1 MPRYVGMQEGIE
13 GMELPKLPARA
24 ELARRYAY
32 LLQHFGRELGQRPL
46 VQHDATFF
54 PDRFEHDAPSLERL
68 VRRLQTHAGMEDVP
82 IRVRLLSP
90 DGEPALGGG
99 CGSGACSPSCGSGV
113 AAAEADG
120 KIARLEES
128 SEGWTL
134 NVIDAELQHPVGL
147 TTQLA
152 LALGDIFLAETRSAR
167 SPVEA
172 PHGVSRDL
180 ACVALGLGLLVLEG
194 SYVYAKSCGGPS
206 VTQLTQLSV
215 GELALACS
223 LFISAGQHSPR
234 RALSGL
240 GTTQRSLL
248 AEANDW
254 AASNR
259 TLVNQLIEQPGQL
272 ATAAPTVQETRSW
285 LVRLFERAP
294 RRKNTSAVPSLEAA
308 LAEGL
313 GEGDLLRL
321 AKDLAGAQPKERTA
335 SRKEREYAE
344 LSALVDEALRPPS

>member
-1 MPRYVGMQEGIE
+1 MQ
-13 GMELPKLPARA
+13 LPDLPARA

-32 LLQHFGRELGQRPL
+32 LLRHFGRELGQRPL

-68 VRRLQTHAGMEDVP
+68 VRRLQNHAGMDDVP
-82 IRVRLLSP
+82 IRVQLLSLE
-90 DGEPALGGG
+90 GEPAAGGG
-99 CGSGACSPSCGSGV
+99 CGSGACAPSCGSGV
-113 AAAEADG
+113 SADAADG
-120 KIARLEES
+120 KVARLEERPD
-128 SEGWTL
+128 GWTL
-134 NVIDAELQHPVGL
+134 NVFDAELQHPVGL

-152 LALGDIFLAETRSAR
+152 LALSDLFLAETQSAR

-172 PHGVSRDL
+172 PREVSRDL

-215 GELALACS
+215 GELAVACS

-234 RALSGL
+234 RALAGL
-240 GTTQRSLL
+240 STTQRSLL
-248 AEANDW
+248 AEANEW

-259 TLVNQLIEQPGQL
+259 ALVNQLVEQPGQIAA
-272 ATAAPTVQETRSW
+272 ATPTVQETRSW

-294 RRKNTSAVPSLEAA
+294 RRKSAAAATSIEQA

-321 AKDLAGAQPKERTA
+321 AEELSAAQPKER
-335 SRKEREYAE
+335 RKAAQKDREYAE
-344 LSALVDEALRPPS
+344 LAALVDEALRPPS

>member
-1 MPRYVGMQEGIE
+1 MQEGIE
-13 GMELPKLPARA
+13 GMELPSLPGRA
-24 ELARRYAY
+24 ELTRRYAY

-46 VQHDATFF
+46 VQHDAKFF
-54 PDRFEHDAPSLERL
+54 PDRFEHDAPSLELL
-68 VRRLQTHAGMEDVP
+68 VRRLQTHAGMDDVP

-90 DGEPALGGG
+90 DGEPTLGGG
-99 CGSGACSPSCGSGV
+99 CGSGACGPSCGSGV
-113 AAAEADG
+113 AADADG

-152 LALGDIFLAETRSAR
+152 LALGEIFLAETQSAR

-215 GELALACS
+215 GELAVACS

-240 GTTQRSLL
+240 GTTQRSAL

-259 TLVNQLIEQPGQL
+259 ALVNQLVEQPGQL
-272 ATAAPTVQETRSW
+272 ATAAPTVRESRSW

-294 RRKNTSAVPSLEAA
+294 RSKSAAAATSLEQA

-321 AKDLAGAQPKERTA
+321 AKELAAGQPKERRTP
-335 SRKEREYAE
+335 SHEKREYAE
-344 LSALVDEALRPPS
+344 LAALVDEALRPPS